1 MKKVI
6 SVLVLGLLI
15 AFPLLADGSWTNNGN
30 PIDDNSDNDQQAFIT
45 ASFEIKRDNIKDNVE
60 IGFTSNDLS
69 TGGSFS
75 VTTDVTPISA
85 EVTLKDTNGDRIATN
100 AEGDVATINA
110 YGQITSFNS
119 LDVYL
124 GISAPLTGTSNDQN
138 KLGWKIKSGGD
149 ELLNISDTTS
159 TMIKT
164 DSPILSHRP
173 SGTGTTIYNADY
185 KPISIETYDYAGKA
199 VDTYKGVLYIMIES
213 VGSN

>member
-15 AFPLLADGSWTNNGN
+15 AFPLLADGSWTNNGAQ
-30 PIDDNSDNDQQAFIT
+30 IDDNSGNDQRASIK
-45 ASFEIKRDNIKDNVE
+45 ASFEIKSDNIKDNVE
-60 IGFTSNDLS
+60 IGFTSDNLPP
-69 TGGSFS
+69 GESFS
-75 VTTDVTPISA
+75 VTTDVTPICV

-100 AEGDVATINA
+100 AEGGIATINA

-119 LDVYL
+119 LNVYL
-124 GISAPLTGTSNDQN
+124 GISAPLTGENDNQN
-138 KLGWKIKSGGD
+138 KLGWKIKSG
-149 ELLNISDTTS
+149 EEVLLNISDTTS

-164 DSPILSHRP
+164 AKPILSH
-173 SGTGTTIYNADY
+173 STDGTGTTIYKAGY

-199 VDTYKGVLYIMIES
+199 VDTYKGDLYIMIES

>member
-30 PIDDNSDNDQQAFIT
+30 QIDDNLGNDQQASIK
-45 ASFEIKRDNIKDNVE
+45 ASFEIKSDNIKDNVE
-60 IGFTSNDLS
+60 IGFTSDTLNEE
-69 TGGSFS
+69 SFS
-75 VTTDVTPISA
+75 VTTKVTPISA

-100 AEGDVATINA
+100 AEGGVSTINA

-119 LDVYL
+119 LNVYL
-124 GISAPLTGTSNDQN
+124 GISAPLTGETDKQN
-138 KLGWKIKSGGD
+138 KLGWKIKSGED
-149 ELLNISDTTS
+149 VLLDIPDTTS
-159 TMIKT
+159 TMTKT
-164 DSPILSHRP
+164 ASPILSHSP
-173 SGTGTTIYNADY
+173 TGKGTTIYKAGY

-199 VDTYKGVLYIMIES
+199 VDTYKGDLYIMIES

>member
-30 PIDDNSDNDQQAFIT
+30 PIDDNSGKDQQASIT
-45 ASFEIKRDNIKDNVE
+45 ASFEIKSENIKDNVE
-60 IGFTSNDLS
+60 IGFTSKDLS
-69 TGGSFS
+69 TGESFS
-75 VTTDVTPISA
+75 VTTEVTPISD

-100 AEGDVATINA
+100 AEGGITIINA

-119 LDVYL
+119 LNVYL
-124 GISAPLTGTSNDQN
+124 GISAPLTGETNNQN
-138 KLGWKIKSGGD
+138 KLGWKIKSGED
-149 ELLNISDTTS
+149 VLLDISDTTS
-159 TMIKT
+159 TMTKT
-164 DSPILSHRP
+164 ASPILSH
-173 SGTGTTIYNADY
+173 STNGTGTTIYKAGY

>member
-30 PIDDNSDNDQQAFIT
+30 PIDDNSGNDQQASIT

-60 IGFTSNDLS
+60 IGFTSEDLS
-69 TGGSFS
+69 INESFS
-75 VTTDVTPISA
+75 VTTKVTPISA
-85 EVTLKDTNGDRIATN
+85 EVTLKDTNGDRIATD
-100 AEGDVATINA
+100 AEGGFTTINA

-124 GISAPLTGTSNDQN
+124 GISAPLTGTNNQN
-138 KLGWKIKSGGD
+138 KLGWKIKSGED
-149 ELLNISDTTS
+149 VLLDISDTTS
-159 TMIKT
+159 TMTKT
-164 DSPILSHRP
+164 ASPILSH
-173 SGTGTTIYNADY
+173 STNGTGTTIYKAGY

>member
-30 PIDDNSDNDQQAFIT
+30 PIDGNSDNDQRASIT
-45 ASFEIKRDNIKDNVE
+45 ASFAIKRDNIKDIVE
-60 IGFTSNDLS
+60 IGFTTDDLS

-75 VTTDVTPISA
+75 VTTEVTPIDA

-100 AEGDVATINA
+100 AEAGVTTINA

-124 GISAPLTGTSNDQN
+124 GISAPLTGTTNDQN
-138 KLGWKIKSGGD
+138 KLGWKIKSGED
-149 ELLNISDTTS
+149 VLLDISDTTS
-159 TMIKT
+159 TMTKT
-164 DSPILSHRP
+164 ASPILSH
-173 SGTGTTIYNADY
+173 STNGTGTTIYKAGY